1 MPTTGSSTAVPS
13 KADPRPEGSGRLT
26 CYSKSLAARE
36 RQGAGPFRKQEQF
49 VDKKKTGF
57 DTLAIH
63 AGQKPGPATGAI
75 MTPIYATST
84 YAQSELGVSTGYEY
98 ARTGN
103 PTRTALEANLAAM
116 EGARFG
122 TCFSSGMAAVSS
134 LMGIL
139 SAGDHVVVSDN
150 TYGGVYRVFERVFR
164 HFGIRFS
171 WVKTSDLNALEKA
184 FTPETKLLYIETPT
198 NPVMEIT
205 DIAGASAI
213 AKAHGALTAVDNTF
227 MTPYFQRPLE
237 QGADLVIHSTTKYL
251 NGHSDSV
258 GGALITSSEEL
269 DERLKFLQNSA
280 GAILGPFDCF
290 LVLRGTKTLAVR
302 MRQHEINGRAVVA
315 YLRSR
320 SEIERIFY
328 PGLPEHP
335 GHEVHKRQ
343 ATGFGAMVAFD
354 VGSYEAARS
363 FLNALEVFVLAE
375 SLGGVESLA
384 CHPASMTHGAVP
396 KDKRDELGIT
406 DGLIRLSVGIED
418 AEDLLADLD
427 QAFRAR

>member
-1 MPTTGSSTAVPS
+1 M
-13 KADPRPEGSGRLT
+13 
-26 CYSKSLAARE
+26 
-36 RQGAGPFRKQEQF
+36 
-49 VDKKKTGF
+49 DKKKRGF

-63 AGQKPGPATGAI
+63 AGQAPGPATGAI

-84 YAQSELGVSTGYEY
+84 YAQPELGVSTGYEY
-98 ARTGN
+98 ARTNN
-103 PTRTALEANLAAM
+103 PTRTALEANLAAL

-122 TCFSSGMAAVSS
+122 TCFASGMAAVSS

-139 SAGDHVVVSDN
+139 STGDHVVVSAN
-150 TYGGVYRVFERVFR
+150 TYGGVYRVFERVFKN
-164 HFGIRFS
+164 FGIRFS
-171 WVKTSDLNALEKA
+171 WVDTSDLGALEKA
-184 FTPETKLLYIETPT
+184 FTPRTKLLYIETPT

-205 DIAGASAI
+205 DIAGASAV

-237 QGADLVIHSTTKYL
+237 HGADLVVHSTTKYL

-258 GGALITSSEEL
+258 GGALITSNGEL
-269 DERLKFLQNSA
+269 DERLKFLQNSE

-290 LVLRGTKTLAVR
+290 LVLRGTKTLPVR
-302 MRQHEINGRAVVA
+302 MRQHEVNGRAVVE
-315 YLRSR
+315 YLQSR
-320 SEIERIFY
+320 PEIETIYY
-328 PGLPEHP
+328 PGLSEHP

-343 ATGFGAMVAFD
+343 ASGFGAMVAFD
-354 VGSYEAARS
+354 VGSYEAARA

-396 KDKRDELGIT
+396 KETRDALGIT
-406 DGLIRLSVGIED
+406 DGLIRLSVGLED
-418 AEDLLADLD
+418 AADLLADLE
-427 QAFRAR
+427 RAIEAR

>member
-1 MPTTGSSTAVPS
+1 
-13 KADPRPEGSGRLT
+13 
-26 CYSKSLAARE
+26 
-36 RQGAGPFRKQEQF
+36 

-84 YAQSELGVSTGYEY
+84 YAQPELGVSTGYEY

-122 TCFSSGMAAVSS
+122 TCFASGMAAVSS

-164 HFGIRFS
+164 NFGIRFS
-171 WVKTSDLNALEKA
+171 WVKTSDLDVLEKA
-184 FTPETKLLYIETPT
+184 FTPQTKLLYIETPT

-237 QGADLVIHSTTKYL
+237 HGADLVIHSTTKYL

-258 GGALITSSEEL
+258 GGALITSNEAL
-269 DERLKFLQNSA
+269 DERLKFIQNSE

-302 MRQHEINGRAVVA
+302 MRQHEVNGRAVVK
-315 YLRSR
+315 YLQSR
-320 SEIERIFY
+320 PGIKRIFY
-328 PGLPEHP
+328 PGLPGHP
-335 GHEVHKRQ
+335 GHEAHKRQ

-363 FLNALEVFVLAE
+363 FLNALDVFVLAE

-418 AEDLLADLD
+418 VDDLLADLD
-427 QAFRAR
+427 RAIGAR

>member
-1 MPTTGSSTAVPS
+1 
-13 KADPRPEGSGRLT
+13 
-26 CYSKSLAARE
+26 
-36 RQGAGPFRKQEQF
+36 

-84 YAQSELGVSTGYEY
+84 YAQPELGVSTGYEY

-122 TCFSSGMAAVSS
+122 TCFASGMAAVSS

-164 HFGIRFS
+164 NFGIRFS
-171 WVKTSDLNALEKA
+171 WVKTSDLDVLEKA
-184 FTPETKLLYIETPT
+184 FTPQTKLLYIETPT

-237 QGADLVIHSTTKYL
+237 HGADLVIHSTTKYL

-258 GGALITSSEEL
+258 GGALITSNEAL
-269 DERLKFLQNSA
+269 DERLKFIQNSE

-302 MRQHEINGRAVVA
+302 MRQHEANGRAVVK
-315 YLRSR
+315 YLQSR
-320 SEIERIFY
+320 PEIRRTFY
-328 PGLPEHP
+328 PGLPGHP

-343 ATGFGAMVAFD
+343 ASGFGAMVAFD

-363 FLNALEVFVLAE
+363 FLNALDVFVLAE

-418 AEDLLADLD
+418 VDDLLADLD
-427 QAFRAR
+427 RAIGAR